1 MEFPRL
7 CRFKRM
13 VILLCTIRACQ
24 MTAAHI
30 DLEKDIFAHMQFP
43 PLVAKDLKIMDPKIF
58 TGEIMGLKEKQ
69 ENSAA

>member
-1 MEFPRL
+1 
-7 CRFKRM
+7 
-13 VILLCTIRACQ
+13 